1 MKMFNGLLSGV
12 ALVASLVVGAD
23 VHAAQSCP
31 SARPTAD
38 IVDTAVAAGQ
48 FQTLVAAVQAANL
61 VSTLKSAGP
70 FTVFA
75 PNDDAFAKL
84 PAGTV
89 QGLLNDIPALTTI
102 LTYHVAAGEI
112 APSQLRGSKM
122 TVEGRSV
129 NFSRRGND
137 LYVNDSKILA
147 GPIATSNGVIYVID
161 SVLLP

>member
-1 MKMFNGLLSGV
+1 MKLLNGLIGSA
-12 ALVASLVVGAD
+12 ALVAALVVGAD
-23 VHAAQSCP
+23 SHANSCP
-31 SARPTAD
+31 SARPSAD

-75 PNDDAFAKL
+75 PNDAAFAKL

-102 LTYHVAAGEI
+102 LTYHVVGGEL
-112 APSQLRGSKM
+112 STRQLQGSKM
-122 TVEGRSV
+122 TVEGRSI
-129 NFSRRGND
+129 NFSMRGSE
-137 LYVNDSKILA
+137 LFVNESKIIA